1 MANKKWEYIQ
11 TISKRGD
18 DYGNRNGTLDLLL
31 WCGKQNLMQVTEAE
45 ARQFLLDPTF
55 PHSALPA
62 IAVANP
68 DIP

>member
-1 MANKKWEYIQ
+1 MADKKWEYIQ
-11 TISKRGD
+11 HISKRGD

-45 ARQFLLDPTF
+45 ARQYWLDPSVAY
-55 PHSALPA
+55 SAMPA
-62 IAVANP
+62 AAVADP